1 MTRRRLS
8 GAFAAR
14 SGPAARALAAG
25 LLLIATSCT
34 GPSAHA
40 DAAGATAETH
50 AFELLEPFIAAR
62 GVSGHEGPVR
72 EVVREQLR
80 RINAA
85 WSPVE
90 DAEGNLILALGRGE
104 RTLLF
109 IAHMDEI
116 GLEVTAIRED
126 GLLEGR
132 KRGGFHDH
140 LYQATAIELVTGG
153 GVLPGVMHPPAD
165 LRPGVDAGVDAGAG
179 SASAGLTPAALAGAR
194 EPREAPALDE
204 APFVIDIG
212 AETADQARA
221 WGVQVGDAATVPKE
235 LVRLGAHR
243 AAGRS
248 NDDRVGCAALMLA
261 LRQLDVEALDR
272 RVIFVWAVREE
283 VGLEGADHV
292 ARTLRPVPETV
303 FAVDTLVTS
312 DSPRDDPRYAY
323 APLGDGPV
331 LRALDNTSLT
341 PRATLDRVRAIAA
354 RHGLPLQTSTMGG
367 GNDGSRFVYEGAIDC
382 PLAWPQRNSH
392 SRVETFDL
400 RDMVHLG
407 DLVAAVAA
415 EY

>member
-1 MTRRRLS
+1 MKRTRTGSRPR
-8 GAFAAR
+8 AR
-14 SGPAARALAAG
+14 T
-25 LLLIATSCT
+25 LIAAALSAVATLALVTSCASPGTYERART
-34 GPSAHA
+34 GDADMA
-40 DAAGATAETH
+40 DAEAH

-80 RINAA
+80 RINPD

-90 DAEGNLILALGRGE
+90 DEEGNLILALGRGE

-109 IAHMDEI
+109 IAHMDEV
-116 GLEVTAIRED
+116 GLEVTEIRED
-126 GLLEGR
+126 GLLVGR
-132 KRGGFHDH
+132 KRGGYFDH

-153 GVLPGVMHPPAD
+153 GVLPGVMLPPAS
-165 LRPGVDAGVDAGAG
+165 LRPSQGPVEPEPVTSE
-179 SASAGLTPAALAGAR
+179 SAAALI
-194 EPREAPALDE
+194 DE

-212 AETADQARA
+212 ATSAEQARS
-221 WGVQVGDAATVPKE
+221 WGVQLGDAATVPKE
-235 LVRLGAHR
+235 LVRLGRHR

-261 LRQLDVEALDR
+261 LEQLDVEALDR

-283 VGLEGADHV
+283 IGLEGADHV
-292 ARTLRPVPETV
+292 ARTLRPVPETA

-312 DSPRDDPRYAY
+312 DSPRDDKRYAY
-323 APLGDGPV
+323 APLGAGPV

-341 PRATLDRVRAIAA
+341 PRATLDRVRAIAD
-354 RHGLPLQTSTMGG
+354 RHALPLQTSTMGG

-407 DLVAAVAA
+407 ELVAAVAA
-415 EY
+415 EF